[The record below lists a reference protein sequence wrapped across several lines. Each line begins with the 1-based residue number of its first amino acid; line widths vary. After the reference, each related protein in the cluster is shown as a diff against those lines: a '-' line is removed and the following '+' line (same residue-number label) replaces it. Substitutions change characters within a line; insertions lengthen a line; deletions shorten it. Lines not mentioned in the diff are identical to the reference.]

1 MKKNIF
7 ISYSARYSKTTEK
20 QIKQLE
26 KQILQKMLQDSRFV
40 ADVLTE
46 HYYNSNLLKCKK
58 ILKLLVLNLIR
69 AINNESNLIISL
81 DKNTLSKNKVSLKL
95 YSGILDKLYRMDLVE
110 IHKGFFIGAEN
121 MGKRTRIEP
130 KDRLK
135 TLIIQHTVEYTEQ
148 IKATFHDTVEYADKV
163 KVIFKAANSNKTYAK
178 FFGINDAIFT
188 VLLEQDTVT
197 LVVDNR
203 GRIKNILR

>member
-1 MKKNIF
+1 
-7 ISYSARYSKTTEK
+7 
-20 QIKQLE
+20 
-26 KQILQKMLQDSRFV
+26 MLQDSRFV

-148 IKATFHDTVEYADKV
+148 IKATFHDTVEYTDKV
-163 KVIFKAANSNKTYAK
+163 KVIFKALNSNKTYAK
-178 FFGINDAIFT
+178 FFGVHDAIFM

>member
-1 MKKNIF
+1 
-7 ISYSARYSKTTEK
+7 
-20 QIKQLE
+20 
-26 KQILQKMLQDSRFV
+26 
-40 ADVLTE
+40 
-46 HYYNSNLLKCKK
+46 
-58 ILKLLVLNLIR
+58 
-69 AINNESNLIISL
+69 
-81 DKNTLSKNKVSLKL
+81 
-95 YSGILDKLYRMDLVE
+95 MDLVK

-148 IKATFHDTVEYADKV
+148 IKATFHDTVEYTDKV

-178 FFGINDAIFT
+178 FFGVHDAIFM